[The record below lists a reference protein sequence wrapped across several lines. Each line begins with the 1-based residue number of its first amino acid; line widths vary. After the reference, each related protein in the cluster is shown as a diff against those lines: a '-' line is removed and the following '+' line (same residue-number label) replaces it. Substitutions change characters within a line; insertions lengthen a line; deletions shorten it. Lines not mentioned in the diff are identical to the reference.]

1 MEERKLKKRKSKM
14 FEKGRNEIQNK
25 RRESK

>member
-14 FEKGRNEIQNK
+14 CEKGRNEIQNK